1 MFDQTDMMRIIE
13 KYRGDAIVVAAYRSD
28 PAWAKVTTNLHHDLP
43 FWSAMGKGSSM
54 ALGIALAQPDTNV
67 ILFDGDG
74 SLLMNLG
81 SLVTIGGVLP
91 KNFYHFVMNNRVYAT
106 TGGQNVPGNGA
117 ANFADMAKA
126 AGYPRSFEFDD
137 LEDFAGQAE
146 DIMTHDGPVMVSV
159 SIHPS
164 IRTHE
169 ERVEQMADATRRTR
183 PKAIAELVGE
193 FGSR

>member
-1 MFDQTDMMRIIE
+1 MFDQIDMMRIVE
-13 KYRGDAIVVAAYRSD
+13 KYRGDGIVVACYRSD
-28 PAWAKVTTNLHHDLP
+28 PAWAKVTTNAHHDLP

-54 ALGIALAQPDTNV
+54 ALGIALAQPKTKV

-81 SLVTIGGVLP
+81 SLVTIGGVVP

-106 TGGQNVPGNGA
+106 TGGQNVPGGGQ

-137 LEDFAGQAE
+137 LEDFATQAE
-146 DIMTHDGPVMVSV
+146 DIMSNDGPVMVSV
-159 SIHPS
+159 SVQPS

-169 ERVEQMADATRRTR
+169 ERVEQMADEDRRTS
-183 PKAIAELVGE
+183 PKAIKELVEE
-193 FGSR
+193 FNPR

>member
-1 MFDQTDMMRIIE
+1 MFDQTDMMRIVE

-28 PAWAKVTTNLHHDLP
+28 PAWAKITTNAHRDLP

-54 ALGIALAQPDTNV
+54 ALGLALAQPEIKV

-81 SLVTIGGVLP
+81 SLVTIGGKLP
-91 KNFYHFVMNNRVYAT
+91 KNFYHFVMDNGVYAT
-106 TGGQNVPGNGA
+106 TGGQSVPGKGE

-126 AGYPRSFEFDD
+126 AGYPRSFEFDN
-137 LEDFAGQAE
+137 LEDFAGSAE
-146 DIMTHDGPVMVSV
+146 VILTQDGPVMVSV

-169 ERVEQMADATRRTR
+169 ERVEQMSDPHRRTSG
-183 PKAIAELVGE
+183 KAIAELVGE
-193 FGSR
+193 FRGS